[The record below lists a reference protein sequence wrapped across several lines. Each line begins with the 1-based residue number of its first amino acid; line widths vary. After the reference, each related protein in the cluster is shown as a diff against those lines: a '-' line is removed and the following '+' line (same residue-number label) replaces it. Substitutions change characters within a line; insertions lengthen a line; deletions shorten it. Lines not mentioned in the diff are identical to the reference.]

1 MKKKLTA
8 AALAAGLLLLT
19 GCAAQTVTPF
29 TAYWQQN
36 TSVYDRSF
44 YETLHYSVS
53 FDRSENFR
61 SGFIFEP
68 GEGCSYT
75 VTTEAVPAWNGR
87 SQLYR
92 LTSSLTLL
100 YVYLLRTKR
109 ARSSLS
115 AARAATNLPSSSAPC
130 SSVPPSAITSN
141 PSAARAPSI
150 PIPRSNRTA
159 REVAVYSYSYSV
171 SYTEDGDE
179 ASVTYTDHF
188 AGLTEAESTI
198 NENTRKVSV
207 FAEEI
212 LPEGEVSVSGIQ
224 KPLHRHRRGAA
235 ALCGPRPLLFFGER
249 PAADRFQRRKRVH
262 RIHERHRR
270 ERVLRGRNELCT
282 GRRKDGGR
290 WRWKPSSSLRGWRTA
305 ARTPALCRQ
314 PSTPCPPRR
323 MRTATRRG
331 TFYFAL
337 PLEVR
342 QAFGFA
348 GYCGGDRLFAGR
360 GLARPSRCGYGRGVT
375 PGALPS
381 KTNGAEIRAAI
392 F

>member
-8 AALAAGLLLLT
+8 AAVAAGLLLLT

-92 LTSSLTLL
+92 LTSSLTLEGSYI
-100 YVYLLRTKR
+100 YVDPDTNEESEIVAFGGESGNEPAVIERTVLFCSPFGDNLEPV
-109 ARSSLS
+109 RSESTVYS
-115 AARAATNLPSSSAPC
+115 YTPVEQDS
-130 SSVPPSAITSN
+130 
-141 PSAARAPSI
+141 
-150 PIPRSNRTA
+150 

-224 KPLHRHRRGAA
+224 SRYTGIDEAQ
-235 ALCGPRPLLFFGER
+235 LLFAGRGLSYSSGSALPLTVVSGGSAYTVSMSGTAASVSCAGEMSFVLDGER
-249 PAADRFQRRKRVH
+249 MEDGAVEAVIVSARLAHGGTDTGPLQTAVYALPAQTDADGNAQGN
-262 RIHERHRR
+262 
-270 ERVLRGRNELCT
+270 L
-282 GRRKDGGR
+282 
-290 WRWKPSSSLRGWRTA
+290 
-305 ARTPALCRQ
+305 
-314 PSTPCPPRR
+314 
-323 MRTATRRG
+323 
-331 TFYFAL
+331 YFAL

-348 GYCGGDRLFAGR
+348 GTA
-360 GLARPSRCGYGRGVT
+360 
-375 PGALPS
+375 
-381 KTNGAEIRAAI
+381 AEIVYSLEEASHVLPAAAADGE
-392 F
+392 